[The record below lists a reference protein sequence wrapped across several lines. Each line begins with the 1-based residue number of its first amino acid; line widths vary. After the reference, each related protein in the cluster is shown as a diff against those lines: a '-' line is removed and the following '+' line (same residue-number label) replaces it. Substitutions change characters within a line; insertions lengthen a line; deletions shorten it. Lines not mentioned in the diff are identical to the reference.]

1 MLLHE
6 SPYIAALVL
15 TAVVALAAALYFSRR
30 AARGVVPF
38 VALMAGVA
46 WWATFYALEL
56 ATPDLHGKL
65 FWFGLKY
72 VGIVTLPPAYVQYVL
87 RYTDQEGLLRGRA
100 RVLLAAEPL
109 FVLLVLWTNGAHHWM
124 WTEASIASQ
133 GGAYGVLA
141 LDYGWAYWVHM
152 VYSGALSVLGQLVL
166 ARYLIHA
173 SPLHRRQ
180 TAALMLAGF
189 LPLLA
194 ALASMV
200 QAAPLGLLDLSPLA
214 ALLAGLIMGYGLL
227 RFDLPDVLPVA
238 REVTLEH
245 VAEGVVVVSR
255 GGRVVDANAAA
266 LALAGLTR
274 GQAVGRPAAEVLSF
288 VPAALERAGGL
299 DTWQGLEEWTQAGQ
313 VRQLD
318 LFVSLLRGRR
328 GQESGHVVVIR
339 DITERLAVEN
349 ELLARSNELAELYDT
364 SLAIA
369 SELDLQKLLPVIV
382 ERANRLL
389 AAMGTGLYLYDAE
402 KDNLFY
408 QVGTGLSEQFV
419 GSSLGRGEGLSGRV
433 LETELPLAVEDYHH
447 WPGRSL
453 QFEAQVV
460 GSVLGVPV
468 RWRGRVLGVV
478 EVQREAGRPF
488 TSDERRLMDLFAS
501 QAASALGN
509 ARLYQAAQR
518 ELQERR
524 LAESAL
530 RASEA
535 RYRATVQD
543 QTEQIYRIKPDLTI
557 TFANDAACRFHG
569 VLPQQ
574 VVGRSVLEDI
584 LPEDQAGVRQ
594 ILGMISPEQPV
605 LVSENH
611 NVGADQQQ
619 HWFQWTNR
627 GIFDESGRLVELL
640 SVGRNIDER
649 KSAEADR
656 ERLEEQLRL
665 AQRTEAVGIL
675 AGGVA
680 HEFNNL
686 LTVIRGNVEL
696 LQADLAEQPAAL
708 GPLEAIARTAQRAT
722 ALTRQLLALSRRQVL
737 QRVPTDLNDLVTSFA
752 PLLRHAVGQL
762 IQVHVQTEPN
772 LGRVLADPGAM
783 EQVLMNLAI
792 NARDAMPEGGLLVVS
807 TRPVDADP
815 AFCDAHPAVAPG
827 HYACLTVSDTGSGMD
842 DATRRH
848 LFEPF
853 YTTKEVGK
861 GTGLGLSV
869 VYGIV
874 RQHEGFIEVHSEPGK
889 GTVIDIYLPLGGQ
902 QQ

>member
-1 MLLHE
+1 
-6 SPYIAALVL
+6 
-15 TAVVALAAALYFSRR
+15 
-30 AARGVVPF
+30 
-38 VALMAGVA
+38 
-46 WWATFYALEL
+46 
-56 ATPDLHGKL
+56 
-65 FWFGLKY
+65 
-72 VGIVTLPPAYVQYVL
+72 
-87 RYTDQEGLLRGRA
+87 
-100 RVLLAAEPL
+100 
-109 FVLLVLWTNGAHHWM
+109 
-124 WTEASIASQ
+124 
-133 GGAYGVLA
+133 
-141 LDYGWAYWVHM
+141 
-152 VYSGALSVLGQLVL
+152 
-166 ARYLIHA
+166 
-173 SPLHRRQ
+173 
-180 TAALMLAGF
+180 
-189 LPLLA
+189 
-194 ALASMV
+194 
-200 QAAPLGLLDLSPLA
+200 
-214 ALLAGLIMGYGLL
+214 
-227 RFDLPDVLPVA
+227 
-238 REVTLEH
+238 
-245 VAEGVVVVSR
+245 
-255 GGRVVDANAAA
+255 
-266 LALAGLTR
+266 
-274 GQAVGRPAAEVLSF
+274 
-288 VPAALERAGGL
+288 
-299 DTWQGLEEWTQAGQ
+299 
-313 VRQLD
+313 
-318 LFVSLLRGRR
+318 
-328 GQESGHVVVIR
+328 
-339 DITERLAVEN
+339 
-349 ELLARSNELAELYDT
+349 
-364 SLAIA
+364 
-369 SELDLQKLLPVIV
+369 
-382 ERANRLL
+382 
-389 AAMGTGLYLYDAE
+389 
-402 KDNLFY
+402 
-408 QVGTGLSEQFV
+408 
-419 GSSLGRGEGLSGRV
+419 
-433 LETELPLAVEDYHH
+433 
-447 WPGRSL
+447 L

-468 RWRGRVLGVV
+468 RWQGRVLGVI

-488 TSDERRLMDLFAS
+488 TSEERRLMDLFAI

-574 VVGRSVLEDI
+574 VVGRSVLEDV

-605 LVSENH
+605 LVSENR
-611 NVGADQQQ
+611 NVGQDQQQ

-686 LTVIRGNVEL
+686 LTVIRGNIEL
-696 LQADLAEQPAAL
+696 LQADLAEQPAMQA
-708 GPLEAIARTAQRAT
+708 PLEAIARTAQRAT

-807 TRPVDADP
+807 ARPVDADP
-815 AFCDAHPAVAPG
+815 AFCAAHPAVAPG